1 MIMRSEIT
9 PYKQECLYDLAKTH
23 INVCQNVFNKYKNW
37 LNDRTYYVYDL
48 MAGDMDPN
56 YQTSPKTFLDICS
69 ESSLKC
75 LLLFFEEKKD
85 RYKKLVSN
93 VSEWRAEKE
102 ASGCNLGHLQ
112 IKGMNEP
119 MQNIQGKL
127 KSKPHKYGIAYYDS
141 MGYGGD
147 EELDF
152 LKWFLKIYPKVDI
165 ILNFSLLQIKM
176 KRCNNP
182 KSYRYP
188 KKGLKGILN
197 TLPKEHWWVRPP
209 ENEEDTLRWTMFF
222 GTNNP
227 NFTVPRYD
235 FYKTTSLE
243 GEHILNSYDSFVR
256 GKKEDLWSL

>member
-1 MIMRSEIT
+1 MRSEIT
-9 PYKQECLYDLAKTH
+9 PYKQECLYDLVKAH
-23 INVCQNVFNKYKNW
+23 ISVCRNVFNKYRNW

-48 MAGDMDPN
+48 MAGDMDLN

-85 RYKKLVSN
+85 RYKELVSN
-93 VSEWRAEKE
+93 ISKWEAEKKVSEQ
-102 ASGCNLGHLQ
+102 NLKDLQ
-112 IKGMNEP
+112 IMGINEP

-127 KSKPHKYGIAYYDS
+127 KPKPYKYGIAYYDS

-147 EELDF
+147 DELNF
-152 LKWFLKIYPKVDI
+152 LKWFLQTYPRVDVA
-165 ILNFSLLQIKM
+165 LNLSILQIKM
-176 KRCNNP
+176 KRYNNL
-182 KSYRYP
+182 KNYRYP
-188 KKGLKGILN
+188 KKGLRGILN
-197 TLPKEHWWVRPP
+197 VLPKKHWWVRPP
-209 ENEEDTLRWTMFF
+209 ENDEDTLRWTMFF

-227 NFTVPRYD
+227 NFSVPRHD

-243 GEHILNSYDSFVR
+243 GEHILDSYDSFVK